1 LKLAVEAI
9 EIIERDVRDYTCL
22 LVKRERIKGKLTDYQ
37 YLNLKIRHAQR
48 TEKAQTVPFSVYVKF
63 LSPARYL
70 DREVLFVEGR
80 HHNDLIAKRGGRR
93 NPNLTLRLDTTGPL
107 AMEGN
112 LYPITKIGFQNL
124 AKQLVEVM
132 EAELD
137 VEGGQV
143 EVFENAKLNGR
154 PCRRY
159 KVTHVEKRDGLRFH
173 VAEVLV
179 DKELRFPVYYAS
191 YGWPT
196 DPDGK
201 PRLLEQ
207 YFYTKI
213 NLNAGLTDDDFP
225 GGGLQSPSVVEAPGG
240 GYRIYLSMAPAGEVV
255 GQEGGNSTVWMVGAT
270 SDDMLSWSAD
280 PAVMVEGPLH
290 PHVMVGDDGTYTVYG
305 GMRLDRWTS
314 MDGRA
319 FSDPESF
326 DLVGMDF
333 HVLPLP
339 DGQLRVIKSGSG
351 ATALTGASM
360 EIWRSLDV
368 TWDVD
373 FGMVQW
379 DQQDNFII
387 SVCVN
392 GWASSPV
399 QVQLMDSRGR
409 YGPQSRWVD
418 LEESAITVREGFLPF
433 ESTITLSSVGAPG
446 TQEIES
452 VVRVTQGTAGRDWHV
467 IEHIMN

>member
-1 LKLAVEAI
+1 MGPCLAAAGVASTQEPDPGGADGRGNGTIPQPPGGPILSCLAESQDVSSTAWVMEVDQLMNYEAVGDPLARAAGGVDPRVVQLDDGSYRMYFARMNVLVGLSTARSWDGVNW
-9 EIIERDVRDYTCL
+9 ELEAVGVLPVGLPHTSLLRLPDGGWRLYT
-22 LVKRERIKGKLTDYQ
+22 VQ
-37 YLNLKIRHAQR
+37 QQA
-48 TEKAQTVPFSVYVKF
+48 
-63 LSPARYL
+63 
-70 DREVLFVEGR
+70 
-80 HHNDLIAKRGGRR
+80 GGRS
-93 NPNLTLRLDTTGPL
+93 
-107 AMEGN
+107 
-112 LYPITKIGFQNL
+112 
-124 AKQLVEVM
+124 
-132 EAELD
+132 
-137 VEGGQV
+137 
-143 EVFENAKLNGR
+143 
-154 PCRRY
+154 
-159 KVTHVEKRDGLRFH
+159 HVLSFTSPDGLVF
-173 VAEVLV
+173 
-179 DKELRFPVYYAS
+179 
-191 YGWPT
+191 T
-196 DPDGK
+196 QDPGI
-201 PRLLEQ
+201 R
-207 YFYTKI
+207 
-213 NLNAGLTDDDFP
+213 LTDDDFP
-225 GGGLQSPSVVEAPGG
+225 GGGLQSPSVVKAPGG
-240 GYRIYLSMAPAGEVV
+240 DYRMYLSMAPAGEVV

-305 GMRLDRWTS
+305 GMRLNRWSS
-314 MDGRA
+314 MDGRS

-326 DLVGMDF
+326 DLVGQDF

-392 GWASSPV
+392 GSASSPV

-409 YGPQSRWVD
+409 YGPHSRWVD
-418 LEESAITVREGFLPF
+418 LEESAITVREGFPPF

>member
-1 LKLAVEAI
+1 MGPCLAAAGAPSAGGPDPEGAGLGGDGLIPQPPDGPTPVCSADSQDVSSTAWVMEVDHLMNYEAVGDPLARAAGGVDPRVVQLDDGSYRMYFARMNVI
-9 EIIERDVRDYTCL
+9 V
-22 LVKRERIKGKLTDYQ
+22 G
-37 YLNLKIRHAQR
+37 
-48 TEKAQTVPFSVYVKF
+48 
-63 LSPARYL
+63 LSTALSWDGVNWELEAAGVLPAGL
-70 DREVLFVEGR
+70 PHTSL
-80 HHNDLIAKRGGRR
+80 
-93 NPNLTLRLDTTGPL
+93 LRLPDG
-107 AMEGN
+107 GWR
-112 LYPITKIGFQNL
+112 LYTVQ
-124 AKQLVEVM
+124 QH
-132 EAELD
+132 
-137 VEGGQV
+137 EGGMS
-143 EVFENAKLNGR
+143 
-154 PCRRY
+154 
-159 KVTHVEKRDGLRFH
+159 HVLSFTSPDGLAF
-173 VAEVLV
+173 
-179 DKELRFPVYYAS
+179 
-191 YGWPT
+191 T
-196 DPDGK
+196 QDPGI
-201 PRLLEQ
+201 R
-207 YFYTKI
+207 
-213 NLNAGLTDDDFP
+213 LTDDDFP

-373 FGMVQW
+373 FGIGQW

-387 SVCVN
+387 SLCVN

-399 QVQLMDSRGR
+399 EIQLMDSRKG
-409 YGPQSRWVD
+409 YGPASRWID
-418 LEESAITVREGFLPF
+418 LEELAITVREGFPPF
-433 ESTITLSSVGAPG
+433 ESTITLSSMGAPG

-467 IEHIMN
+467 IEDLMN

>member
-1 LKLAVEAI
+1 MGPCLAAAGVASTQGPDPGGADGRGNGTIPQPPDGPILSCLAESQDVSSTAWVMEVDQLMNYEAVGDPLARAAGGVDPRVVQLDDGSYRMYFARMNVLVGLSTALSWDGVNW
-9 EIIERDVRDYTCL
+9 ELEAVGVLPVGLPHTSLLRLPDGGWRLYT
-22 LVKRERIKGKLTDYQ
+22 VQ
-37 YLNLKIRHAQR
+37 QQA
-48 TEKAQTVPFSVYVKF
+48 
-63 LSPARYL
+63 
-70 DREVLFVEGR
+70 
-80 HHNDLIAKRGGRR
+80 GGRS
-93 NPNLTLRLDTTGPL
+93 
-107 AMEGN
+107 
-112 LYPITKIGFQNL
+112 
-124 AKQLVEVM
+124 
-132 EAELD
+132 
-137 VEGGQV
+137 
-143 EVFENAKLNGR
+143 
-154 PCRRY
+154 
-159 KVTHVEKRDGLRFH
+159 HVLSFTSPDGLAF
-173 VAEVLV
+173 
-179 DKELRFPVYYAS
+179 
-191 YGWPT
+191 T
-196 DPDGK
+196 QDPGI
-201 PRLLEQ
+201 R
-207 YFYTKI
+207 
-213 NLNAGLTDDDFP
+213 LTDDDFP
-225 GGGLQSPSVVEAPGG
+225 GGGLQSPSVVKAPGG

-305 GMRLDRWTS
+305 GMRLNRWSS
-314 MDGRA
+314 MDGRS

-326 DLVGMDF
+326 DLVGQDF

-392 GWASSPV
+392 GWASTPV

-418 LEESAITVREGFLPF
+418 LEESAITVREGFPPF

>member
-1 LKLAVEAI
+1 MEVDQLMNYEAVGDPLARAAGGVDPRVIQLDDGSYRMYFARMNVLVGLSTALSWDGVNWELEAVGVLPVGLPHTSLL
-9 EIIERDVRDYTCL
+9 RLPDGGWRLYT
-22 LVKRERIKGKLTDYQ
+22 VQ
-37 YLNLKIRHAQR
+37 QQA
-48 TEKAQTVPFSVYVKF
+48 
-63 LSPARYL
+63 
-70 DREVLFVEGR
+70 
-80 HHNDLIAKRGGRR
+80 GGRS
-93 NPNLTLRLDTTGPL
+93 
-107 AMEGN
+107 
-112 LYPITKIGFQNL
+112 
-124 AKQLVEVM
+124 
-132 EAELD
+132 
-137 VEGGQV
+137 
-143 EVFENAKLNGR
+143 
-154 PCRRY
+154 
-159 KVTHVEKRDGLRFH
+159 HVLSFTSPDGLAF
-173 VAEVLV
+173 
-179 DKELRFPVYYAS
+179 
-191 YGWPT
+191 T
-196 DPDGK
+196 QDPGI
-201 PRLLEQ
+201 R
-207 YFYTKI
+207 
-213 NLNAGLTDDDFP
+213 LTDDDFP
-225 GGGLQSPSVVEAPGG
+225 GGGLQSPSVVKAPGS

-305 GMRLDRWTS
+305 GMRLNRWSS
-314 MDGRA
+314 MDGRS

-326 DLVGMDF
+326 DLVGQDF

-418 LEESAITVREGFLPF
+418 LEESAITVREGFPPF

>member
-1 LKLAVEAI
+1 MGPCLAAAGVASTQEPDPGGADGRGNGTIPQPPDGPILSCLAESQDVSSTAWVMEVDRLMNYEAVGDPLARAAGGVDPRVVQLDDGSYRMYFARMNVLVGLSTALSWDGVNW
-9 EIIERDVRDYTCL
+9 ELEAVGVLPVGLPHTSLLRLPDGGWRLYT
-22 LVKRERIKGKLTDYQ
+22 VQ
-37 YLNLKIRHAQR
+37 QQA
-48 TEKAQTVPFSVYVKF
+48 
-63 LSPARYL
+63 
-70 DREVLFVEGR
+70 
-80 HHNDLIAKRGGRR
+80 GGRS
-93 NPNLTLRLDTTGPL
+93 
-107 AMEGN
+107 
-112 LYPITKIGFQNL
+112 
-124 AKQLVEVM
+124 
-132 EAELD
+132 
-137 VEGGQV
+137 
-143 EVFENAKLNGR
+143 
-154 PCRRY
+154 
-159 KVTHVEKRDGLRFH
+159 HVLSFTSPDGLVF
-173 VAEVLV
+173 
-179 DKELRFPVYYAS
+179 
-191 YGWPT
+191 T
-196 DPDGK
+196 QDPGI
-201 PRLLEQ
+201 R
-207 YFYTKI
+207 
-213 NLNAGLTDDDFP
+213 LTDDDFP
-225 GGGLQSPSVVEAPGG
+225 GGGLQSPSVVKAPGG
-240 GYRIYLSMAPAGEVV
+240 GYRIYLSMAPAGEAV
-255 GQEGGNSTVWMVGAT
+255 GQEGGNSTIWMVGAT

-305 GMRLDRWTS
+305 GMRLNRWSS
-314 MDGRA
+314 MDGRS

-326 DLVGMDF
+326 DLVGQDF

-392 GWASSPV
+392 GSASSPV

-409 YGPQSRWVD
+409 YGPHSRWVD
-418 LEESAITVREGFLPF
+418 LEESAITVREGFPPF